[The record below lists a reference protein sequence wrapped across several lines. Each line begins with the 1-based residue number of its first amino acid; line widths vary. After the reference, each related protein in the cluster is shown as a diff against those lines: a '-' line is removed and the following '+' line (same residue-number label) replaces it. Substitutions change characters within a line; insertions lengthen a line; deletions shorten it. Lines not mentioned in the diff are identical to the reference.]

1 MEAPVHPILA
11 AAHCLGP
18 SAIGLDDALRGQSRR
33 IIILYSDIDT
43 IASITLVSKEMR
55 GAFIECRD
63 ELVTRL
69 LDLRSPRMAKVLKC
83 LKDDGCEVTDN
94 VTDLYRRTIAA
105 ENRTSTALTWSPS
118 PPVDLGTVNL
128 SFELAISDVPRQ
140 SSPDEFQA
148 DRVASWAAPLGPHF
162 NIGPDWSM
170 NPHDI
175 SVRIPADA
183 IRDLELPLVWS
194 DEVKDQLQH
203 GTHAWPWTTLWS
215 MRMKVYVTAA
225 TEEGILTTVFY
236 DGGIDEGYPND
247 DTDVHFTL
255 HDVGSEDG
263 RNPFEIHADEAA
275 HDEAVLGSIDAVL
288 QYSEPIY
295 SMPGLVNGDELE
307 YKVCL
312 YFKVLREEVDPA
324 SGVYVEGLDREQQV
338 LFMKNIVAS
347 MSQ

>member
-1 MEAPVHPILA
+1 
-11 AAHCLGP
+11 
-18 SAIGLDDALRGQSRR
+18 
-33 IIILYSDIDT
+33 
-43 IASITLVSKEMR
+43 MR

-83 LKDDGCEVTDN
+83 LKDDGCEVTGN

-194 DEVKDQLQH
+194 DEVKGTPGMMKKIVVSKARSFFDGKELQDP
-203 GTHAWPWTTLWS
+203 GGCKTMCCFLCPWCWGCTKQ
-215 MRMKVYVTAA
+215 M
-225 TEEGILTTVFY
+225 
-236 DGGIDEGYPND
+236 
-247 DTDVHFTL
+247 
-255 HDVGSEDG
+255 
-263 RNPFEIHADEAA
+263 
-275 HDEAVLGSIDAVL
+275 AVLGTVGIEVPGTAAACIVVSGAPAGSDDLAICKEALAAAGFAQNDA
-288 QYSEPIY
+288 
-295 SMPGLVNGDELE
+295 
-307 YKVCL
+307 
-312 YFKVLREEVDPA
+312 
-324 SGVYVEGLDREQQV
+324 GVYTLTLSTAG
-338 LFMKNIVAS
+338 
-347 MSQ
+347 